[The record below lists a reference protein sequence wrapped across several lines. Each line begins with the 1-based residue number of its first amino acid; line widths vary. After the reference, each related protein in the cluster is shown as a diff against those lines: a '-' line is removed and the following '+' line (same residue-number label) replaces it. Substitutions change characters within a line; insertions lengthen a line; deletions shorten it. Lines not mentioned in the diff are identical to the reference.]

1 MRSKRESGIE
11 LLRLL
16 AMLLIM
22 FNHFPWIAQHNFAGG
37 FANNL
42 LSMWGGG
49 WRLCVLHD

>member
-42 LSMWGGG
+42 LSMWGG
-49 WRLCVLHD
+49 LAIVCSS